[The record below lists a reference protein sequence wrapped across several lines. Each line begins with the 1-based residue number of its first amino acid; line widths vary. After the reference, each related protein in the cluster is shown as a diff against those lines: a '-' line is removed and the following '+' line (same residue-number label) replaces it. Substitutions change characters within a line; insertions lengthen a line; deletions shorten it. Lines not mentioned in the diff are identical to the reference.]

1 MLTGQEINR
10 EEDGITRA
18 KGSSKS
24 KVLILPHPL
33 TNLEIQCI
41 IKMKQNKIKSGSKN
55 PPQNAVEKEKEI
67 PKERYIS
74 PKKKKQIIDELRLV
88 Q

>member
-1 MLTGQEINR
+1 
-10 EEDGITRA
+10 
-18 KGSSKS
+18 
-24 KVLILPHPL
+24 
-33 TNLEIQCI
+33 
-41 IKMKQNKIKSGSKN
+41 MKQNKIKSGSKN

-74 PKKKKQIIDELRLV
+74 PKKKKQIIDQLRLV